1 MFERYTSAA
10 RRVLSF
16 ARHEGIQAGA
26 ASIGTEHLLLS
37 LLRIS
42 PGLFGQ
48 MSQDE
53 AAIRNELLG
62 STEAPEAYGTD
73 LPLSSAARRAM
84 SYAAEE
90 ADMLGHPQIGTE
102 HLLMG
107 LMHDPDAPLTLLLG
121 RYGIGREQMRQELAA
136 GKPLEPDVPPSR
148 KILHA
153 IVDELPENSLAPA
166 LRCSRI

>member
-1 MFERYTSAA
+1 
-10 RRVLSF
+10 
-16 ARHEGIQAGA
+16 
-26 ASIGTEHLLLS
+26 
-37 LLRIS
+37 
-42 PGLFGQ
+42 
-48 MSQDE
+48 
-53 AAIRNELLG
+53 
-62 STEAPEAYGTD
+62 
-73 LPLSSAARRAM
+73 M